1 LLDIDE
7 TIALTLR
14 KLMEHIHCQAAS
26 VFLNN
31 DAGGLTCMATLETTY
46 MGRIEAYTMKPSKF
60 VARKST
66 TVPL

>member
-1 LLDIDE
+1 
-7 TIALTLR
+7 
-14 KLMEHIHCQAAS
+14 MEHIYCQAAS